1 MAAHESVR
9 QALVER
15 LAALQSR
22 IDRIEAE
29 MAQPL
34 DADFAEQAVAR
45 QDDEAED
52 AVETAALAEIVAI
65 RAALG
70 RIADGTYGACVSCGT
85 PIAPARLEALPTAL
99 TCIACA
105 SGG

>member
-1 MAAHESVR
+1 MAAHENVR
-9 QALVER
+9 QTLVER
-15 LAALQSR
+15 LAALQGR

-34 DADFAEQAVAR
+34 EADFAEQAVAR

-65 RAALG
+65 RAALA
-70 RIADGTYGACVSCGT
+70 RIAEGSYGECVRCGAR
-85 PIAPARLEALPTAL
+85 IAPARLEALPTAV

-105 SGG
+105 SAD